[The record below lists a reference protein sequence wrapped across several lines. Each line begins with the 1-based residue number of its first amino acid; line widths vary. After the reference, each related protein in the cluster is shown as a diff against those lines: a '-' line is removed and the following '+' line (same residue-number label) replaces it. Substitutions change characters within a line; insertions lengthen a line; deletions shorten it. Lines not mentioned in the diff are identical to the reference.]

1 MERKQTCTTHRSSRK
16 ARHSKALMN
25 DIGQKKHASMELF
38 TGTIRS
44 FVLTWRNK
52 DGRYP
57 TTYKRNSINTSNVA
71 DWHMGFCAY
80 NAVPATMNGWLR
92 SAVPTVGA
100 MRRATGFLSELR
112 CQTHG

>member
-1 MERKQTCTTHRSSRK
+1 MHRISTLKKSVPPQPFHERHRPEKTRSM
-16 ARHSKALMN
+16 AL
-25 DIGQKKHASMELF
+25 L
-38 TGTIRS
+38 TGTIGS

-52 DGRYP
+52 DDRYH

-71 DWHMGFCAY
+71 DWSMDFCAY
-80 NAVPATMNGWLR
+80 NAVLATMNGWLR

-100 MRRATGFLSELR
+100 MRRTTGFLSQLR